1 MAKQLKERVQVGT
14 DDYGKPIYKWA
25 SGFTKQ
31 ELMMNAVKLLLE
43 NGCVS
48 NAEPTTAKKHP
59 FRAYAQHWFD
69 VFKKPT
75 VRPLTAKNY
84 EYQLKVHL
92 YPAFGEMM
100 VEDITPT
107 DIQKH
112 LNNCQHLAK
121 ESQQKQINVLR
132 MIMDMAVEDGF
143 ISLNPVKSKKVH
155 LTNQSRQEREPLT
168 REEMLDAIN
177 RIPRV
182 KTTIDRCFI
191 AIQALHA
198 MRPCEVLGLKWEDI
212 DLEKGFIHI
221 RRNVVHPT
229 RNLPVTGDTKTKLSK
244 RAVGISQIALP
255 YIQEASKSP
264 HRGEDYIFGGA
275 SPLTYTQHRKLT
287 YRIFKQMGLK
297 GVTGYTFRHTIITD
311 IYEITHDANIASA
324 VAGHSKTTTTMN
336 RYAHA
341 RQDATRKGISAIDN
355 AYTL

>member
-84 EYQLKVHL
+84 EYQLTVHL

-143 ISLNPVKSKKVH
+143 ITLNPVKSKKVH

-168 REEMLDAIN
+168 REEMLA
-177 RIPRV
+177 
-182 KTTIDRCFI
+182 
-191 AIQALHA
+191 ALD
-198 MRPCEVLGLKWEDI
+198 E
-212 DLEKGFIHI
+212 
-221 RRNVVHPT
+221 
-229 RNLPVTGDTKTKLSK
+229 
-244 RAVGISQIALP
+244 
-255 YIQEASKSP
+255 
-264 HRGEDYIFGGA
+264 
-275 SPLTYTQHRKLT
+275 
-287 YRIFKQMGLK
+287 
-297 GVTGYTFRHTIITD
+297 
-311 IYEITHDANIASA
+311 
-324 VAGHSKTTTTMN
+324 
-336 RYAHA
+336 
-341 RQDATRKGISAIDN
+341 
-355 AYTL
+355 